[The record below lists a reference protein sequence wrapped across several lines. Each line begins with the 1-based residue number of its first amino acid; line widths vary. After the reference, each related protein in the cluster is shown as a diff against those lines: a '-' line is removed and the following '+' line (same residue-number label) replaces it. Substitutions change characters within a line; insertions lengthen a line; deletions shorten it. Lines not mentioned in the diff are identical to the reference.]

1 MNVRKVKHMSK
12 RTVSALLSLLMVLSL
27 FTVCMVGT
35 ATTVSAAF
43 GSVTANL
50 IGTAKEWN
58 PVYLYVGKSDYYS
71 RYTMGGN
78 PPNFNITYGW
88 DDATQFFVS
97 GVDVGTEGSENIEDK
112 WKQAGVGSGLCSAS
126 GSRTVDVYGGEND
139 DSLYAKTKNAKVY
152 FDNSKTKW
160 NTVNLYYGGSGAAYK
175 QSFTRIGNSDIWVGS
190 AGNDDNYT
198 SNLYG
203 YFFTNGEWNSGS
215 ITERYN
221 SLSGSER
228 TSLVRDNIKDCT
240 VVTTEDKN
248 SKGIYPATGRAGEK
262 AFRYYSVK
270 DATVYFDPTN
280 TTIGTAD
287 SKIYLYYGGSDENKV
302 TVRIEMEKV
311 TVDGKVLYKGTVGDY
326 DSMCGYF
333 FSTQKYNDIS
343 TKSINGLRNV
353 QSGGS
358 DFFTK
363 ATKIVTS
370 NLVDTLLVRFDSS
383 GNVVYDNV
391 HDEEKYYYV
400 NSTIYNYRSD
410 RQTAQEGNVAKSP
423 YPFQGLYSDEDHAFF
438 SDYNKAVA
446 GWYKDSYTGSGIL
459 AGYDDDGE
467 AIYSHGTGD
476 ATPLYQ
482 GNMRR
487 NEITDGDE
495 KGTLTKAQR
504 AISGEYH
511 FISVANGAN
520 RKDGSASTHAVAEG
534 LVDEEMHNNTITQN
548 GVELPQFSD
557 SFMTSSYAKNTDG
570 NAVQWK
576 SQTVSFPFNIKT
588 SSYGNTEY
596 YYAPMGGSKNRYYNG
611 SDTMQIGKDV
621 AGSND
626 SLNGYFPFNQ
636 VAESNKRSITNCY
649 GTRFDIEFIMP
660 EGGVMNG
667 EPLKF
672 LFEGDDDVWVYI
684 DGHLA
689 LDMGG
694 SHDNAKG
701 WINFKDKTYCVTT
714 GHYDG
719 TYAENSGTAEKAGK
733 TLATAYSESN
743 PPTLNENIILTE
755 NKKHTLTVFYL
766 ERGEFDSNFKMEFM
780 LPLASN
786 LLTLSHD
793 VDASEVNEG
802 LLRETMKVANE
813 DVFYTN
819 LATQRMN
826 KGNANTVKYPLNAA
840 FTRTTPDGA
849 TTNTLQIAN
858 TSTTTVSTVSNEA
871 SGSGAYQNVTAYYEW
886 TDTAKQLDVWGDLT
900 KTRMAPNKGV
910 GVPSSGN
917 IPLLYGQTATFY
929 SQFPDEASVPNSSNE
944 WTHPLISFK
953 EEGSLRKF
961 TYNTANDSDGMP
973 TVTTTTRKVD
983 TYYRTS
989 VAVAGAGVTN
999 DDNDVVYNGDA
1010 GKELYIKSD
1019 HISIDYMHVIKT
1031 GEFTVSK
1038 ELETGATDTDE
1049 EYTFKIEYQN
1059 LFGNGNTSTWTTAGG
1074 LKGASNATVG
1084 ERTVGTNGRVGIKKG
1099 ETITF
1104 KGIPVGTIVR
1114 VTEIIGSSDNYS
1126 VSKVVVINR
1135 TSSDNTISDTYSE
1148 SGTTVANLHTQTDG
1162 TSFGVSGKVK
1172 NDSNE
1177 FVPKS
1182 ADGSTKIDAM
1192 QDSAKW
1198 DYTVYN
1204 KTSTIPVMYRFVDR
1218 DVKNGKPT
1226 RMQSGFTY
1234 FTKEVPI
1241 SFGDILDTSGT
1252 TPVLKGTDGKD
1263 GAELV
1268 DRYAPTIKN
1277 VLKDYARSSLTEE
1290 IIPNDDK
1297 QSERCQRFIVRDITA
1312 DLSTLVSNDAAVV
1325 EADSVAYNDV
1335 LNRFIAKARSD
1346 ANDANAD
1353 YTALKPYLKKYF
1365 YYHDGND
1372 KFYIVQET
1380 YSATTRHYTVKIDFY
1395 NADGTPG
1402 TKSHS
1407 YAFNE
1412 VVPINGITNNSNS
1425 SVKGVTAP
1433 NTITKD
1439 DKTLHFAYWVQ
1450 KVTYN
1455 NGDTESTAWTPV
1467 STNYAYCYRVVDNIE
1482 LKAVY
1487 TDYSS
1492 NVTSDAKMYLAGES
1506 GTTGFISLDGQNFDF
1521 TYDNLKRKVRYYKV
1535 TSDGTKTYARK
1546 NSDGTMGAY
1555 DLPDTTPWDNSDL
1568 YVTEEEMTPVQ
1579 ENIGYCLPNDESSSG
1594 KRVGF
1599 DAMAGEKMYNP
1610 YSKNN
1615 KDYMRIDVVFGS
1627 VGSLDK
1633 DKKISH
1639 VGYLLFRGDKDG
1651 DNENYAGT
1659 SSFIENDMKAA
1670 IAGNLDS
1677 INNSEGKVSKN
1688 IGTVCGHTCLMGK
1701 MTVVGNN
1708 YNQNAGYDD
1717 YSNPKLGQINLT
1729 NKNRMDIVFDIV
1741 NNENTRKSKFTC
1753 YTYMIRKDY
1762 EGNDQIY
1769 ISDKPATF
1777 SLTDP
1782 NPVVSGTTVASK
1794 KYTIAY
1800 ESYAKTSG
1808 APDTD
1813 YTRTEDFGYIRGN
1826 YVSGVNNKDITFKVK
1841 SLTAHDKGIFYKG
1854 KLTKIEVCSFDG
1866 GHTYNIADVSSLQN
1880 GGLTHK
1886 TFKVGTGTSYA
1897 TDDWVIDNEA
1907 ITTNADKGVIIK
1919 AYFTKERQG
1928 LALVKQTYTTTTRS
1942 DDSSGDNVY
1951 TTATVNVNGDTTN
1964 QVVPIEV
1971 DGNES
1976 VYTKVTITVTPGE
1989 GYEIYNKNGFILNA
2003 DGTASKELS
2012 VNKNTDAS
2020 ALSSAVLNW
2029 PTVKEK
2035 TYKITVIA
2043 NAGGSV
2049 AVSGAGTLSVSGG
2062 TSGTISNIGY
2072 WYLKTTKPT
2081 YTFTATPAS
2090 GYNFNAG
2097 WSGDISGT
2105 TTPYNYQFTVPK
2117 DITVR
2122 ANFQSNAKK
2131 IYFAMINQN
2140 WNNSFP
2146 RDCTSTSHWNFFGC
2160 TDINNNSMSS
2170 TVKNNYKWSE
2180 PHCKLWNSIS
2190 DVRNMAFEG
2199 SYTATIGNDVKKAA
2213 VFSVTVTD
2221 EDFSNYN
2228 KLRFYGASESEGACN
2243 SMTFDSSCVGKV
2255 FYSNGGASAKFSCSS
2270 NNFTDWTRTSSQPS
2284 S

>member
-1 MNVRKVKHMSK
+1 MNVRTVKRTSK
-12 RTVSALLSLLMVLSL
+12 RTVSMLLSVLMVISL

-35 ATTVSAAF
+35 ATTVSAADL
-43 GSVTANL
+43 GTITVTL
-50 IGTAKEWN
+50 EGTAKEWN
-58 PVYLYVGKSDYYS
+58 PVYLYVGKSTYYF
-71 RYTMGGN
+71 RYTMTGSGN
-78 PPNFNITYGW
+78 TRSYNVEGW
-88 DDATQFFVS
+88 SDATQFFVS
-97 GVDVGTEGSENIEDK
+97 GVDVGTGGSENIENK
-112 WKQAGVGSGLCSAS
+112 WKQAGVGSGLCPVS
-126 GSRTVDVYGGEND
+126 GSRDVTAYGGEHD

-215 ITERYN
+215 ITDRYN

-228 TSLVRDNIKDCT
+228 TSLVRDDIKNYT

-262 AFRYYSVK
+262 AFRYYSV
-270 DATVYFDPTN
+270 DGATVYFDPTN
-280 TTIGTAD
+280 TTIGTD
-287 SKIYLYYGGSDENKV
+287 NSKIYLYYGGSDENKV
-302 TVRIEMEKV
+302 TARIEMEKV
-311 TVDGKVLYKGTVGDY
+311 TVDGKVLYKGTVGNY
-326 DSMCGYF
+326 DNMCGYF
-333 FSTQKYNDIS
+333 FSTQKYNNIS
-343 TKSINGLRNV
+343 SQSINGLRNV
-353 QSGGS
+353 QSGSS

-370 NLVDTLLVRFDSS
+370 NLVDTLLVQFDSS

-423 YPFQGLYSDEDHAFF
+423 YYFQGLHSDGNHAFF

-487 NEITDGDE
+487 NNITDGE
-495 KGTLTKAQR
+495 ENGTLTKAQR
-504 AISGEYH
+504 SISGEYN

-520 RKDGSASTHAVAEG
+520 RKNGSDSTHAVAEG

-557 SFMTSSYAKNTDG
+557 IFMTSSYAKNTDG

-596 YYAPMGGSKNRYYNG
+596 YYAPMEGSKNRYYNG
-611 SDTMQIGKDV
+611 SDTMQIGKNV

-636 VAESNKRSITNCY
+636 VAESSKRSITNCY

-719 TYAENSGTAEKAGK
+719 TYATNSETAEKAGK

-826 KGNANTVKYPLNAA
+826 KGNANTVKYPLNDA
-840 FTRTTPDGA
+840 FTRTTPDGV
-849 TTNTLQIAN
+849 TTNILQRAN
-858 TSTTTVSTVSNEA
+858 LSTTTVSNDT
-871 SGSGAYQNVTAYYEW
+871 SGNVYKNVKAYYEW
-886 TDTAKQLDVWGDLT
+886 TDTANQLDIWGDLT
-900 KTRMAPNKGV
+900 KTRMATNKGV
-910 GVPSSGN
+910 GVPYLGY

-929 SQFPDEASVPNSSNE
+929 SQFPDEASVPNGSNE
-944 WTHPLISFK
+944 WTHPLINFK

-961 TYNTANDSDGMP
+961 TYDTADETNGMP
-973 TVTTTTRKVD
+973 TVTETTREVD

-989 VAVAGAGVTN
+989 VAVVGAGETN
-999 DDNDVVYNGDA
+999 DDNDVIYNGNS

-1038 ELETGATDTDE
+1038 ELETGVADTGE

-1059 LFGNGNTSTWTTAGG
+1059 LFGNGDTTNWNLAPG
-1074 LKGASNATVG
+1074 LKGTSNQTVG
-1084 ERTVGTNGRVGIKKG
+1084 ERTVGTNGRIGIKKG

-1104 KGIPVGTIVR
+1104 KGIPVGTIVK

-1135 TSSDNTISDTYSE
+1135 TSSDNTISDTDSG
-1148 SGTTVANLHTQTDG
+1148 SGTTVLHTQTDG

-1182 ADGSTKIDAM
+1182 ADGTEKISAM
-1192 QDSAKW
+1192 QDRAKW

-1218 DVKNGKPT
+1218 DIKNGKPT
-1226 RMQSGFTY
+1226 KMQSGFTY

-1252 TPVLKGTDGKD
+1252 TPVLKGTDG
-1263 GAELV
+1263 AELV

-1277 VLKDYARSSLTEE
+1277 VLKDYARSSLKEE

-1297 QSERCQRFIVRDITA
+1297 PLEKCERFIVRDITA

-1325 EADSVAYNDV
+1325 EADSVAYNDI

-1346 ANDANAD
+1346 ANNANAD
-1353 YTALKPYLKKYF
+1353 YAALKPYLKKYF
-1365 YYHDGND
+1365 YYHND

-1380 YSATTRHYTVKIDFY
+1380 YSATTRYYTVKIDFY
-1395 NADGTPG
+1395 NADGSPG
-1402 TKSHS
+1402 TKSHK

-1412 VVPINGITNNSNS
+1412 VVPISGITNNSNS
-1425 SVKGVTAP
+1425 SVRGVTAP
-1433 NTITKD
+1433 NTITIGE
-1439 DKTLHFAYWVQ
+1439 KTLHFAYWVQ
-1450 KVTYN
+1450 KVAYN
-1455 NGDTESTAWTPV
+1455 DGNTVSNEEWTPV
-1467 STNYAYCYRVVDNIE
+1467 STNYAYCYRVVDDVE

-1492 NVTSDAKMYLAGES
+1492 TVTSDAKMYLAGES
-1506 GTTGFISLDGQNFDF
+1506 GTTDFIPLDGQNFDF
-1521 TYDNLKRKVRYYKV
+1521 TYDNLKRKVRFYKI
-1535 TSDGTKTYARK
+1535 TSDGTTTTKTYARK
-1546 NSDGTMGAY
+1546 NADGTMGDY
-1555 DLPDTTPWDNSDL
+1555 DLPESTPWTNEDL
-1568 YVTEEEMTPVQ
+1568 YIIEEDVTPVQ
-1579 ENIGYCLPNDESSSG
+1579 ENIGYCLPNDESSPSG

-1627 VGSLDK
+1627 VGSLDN
-1633 DKKISH
+1633 DEEISH

-1659 SSFIENDMKAA
+1659 SSFNEADMKTA
-1670 IAGNLDS
+1670 ISGKLYS
-1677 INNSEGKVSKN
+1677 IDNKHGGVSKN
-1688 IGTVCGHTCLMGK
+1688 IGTVCGHNCLMGK

-1708 YNQNAGYDD
+1708 YNQDAGYDD
-1717 YSNPKLGQINLT
+1717 YSNPNLGQINLT

-1753 YTYMIRKDY
+1753 YTYMIRK
-1762 EGNDQIY
+1762 GQIY
-1769 ISDKPATF
+1769 ISNKPATF

-1800 ESYAKTSG
+1800 KSYAKT
-1808 APDTD
+1808 DTEAD
-1813 YTRTEDFGYIRGN
+1813 YTPTEKFGYIRGN

-1841 SLTAHDKGIFYKG
+1841 SLTAHDVNDGIFYKG
-1854 KLTKIEVCSFDG
+1854 KLTKIEVYSVDDE
-1866 GHTYNIADVSSLQN
+1866 HLLTYDIANGSSLQN
-1880 GGLTHK
+1880 GGLTYK

-1907 ITTNADKGVIIK
+1907 ITTNVDTGVIIK
-1919 AYFTKERQG
+1919 AYFTKERKG
-1928 LALVKQTYTTTTRS
+1928 FAFTKEIYTANTRS
-1942 DDSSGDNVY
+1942 DDNNPGNNVY

-1971 DGNES
+1971 DNDEN

-1989 GYEIYNKNGFILNA
+1989 GYEIDDKNGFILNA

-2012 VNKNTDAS
+2012 VNKNTDAND
-2020 ALSSAVLNW
+2020 LSIATLNW

-2049 AVSGAGTLSVSGG
+2049 AVSNAGTLNISGG
-2062 TSGTISNIGY
+2062 TSGTIPNIGY
-2072 WYLKTTKPT
+2072 WNIKTNHPT
-2081 YTFTATPAS
+2081 YTFTATTGD

-2105 TTPYNYQFTVPK
+2105 TTPYSYQFTVPK

-2131 IYFAMINQN
+2131 IYFAMIRQN
-2140 WNNSFP
+2140 WDHNYP
-2146 RDCTSTSHWNFFGC
+2146 RDNTSTAHWNFFGC
-2160 TDINNNSMSS
+2160 QNINVSEMSS
-2170 TVKNNYKWSE
+2170 YSAKYNWSTV
-2180 PHCKLWNSIS
+2180 HCKIGTEKTMS
-2190 DVRNMAFEG
+2190 FEG
-2199 SYTATIGNDVKKAA
+2199 SYSANINNNIERAA
-2213 VFSVTVTD
+2213 IYSVTVTD
-2221 EDFSNYN
+2221 EDIYN
-2228 KLRFYGASESEGACN
+2228 NSLMRFYGSSDSQGASHSITLNA
-2243 SMTFDSSCVGKV
+2243 DSVGKV
-2255 FYSNGGASAKFSCSS
+2255 YYSSGGRSEKFYCSS
-2270 NNFTDWTRTSSQPS
+2270 NNFTDWTRNTSQPS
-2284 S
+2284 